1 MIQIASEIFIRRLL
15 CSLICLAGLLLMPV
29 SPAAG
34 ESSIHV
40 KNAIRSLL
48 LDAQRIGQSLVAVG
62 EWGHILLSDDNGVS
76 WEQAQ
81 VPTRATLTG
90 VYFVNRQHG
99 WAVGHDQVIL
109 RTLDGGRSWQLVYQ
123 NPEAESPLLDVFFLN
138 QQRGY
143 AIGAYGEFLE
153 TADSG
158 ESWQYRPIGEDDWH
172 LNQISAANTQ
182 RLYIAAESG
191 TLYRSDDA
199 GETWLSISP
208 PYEGSFFGCLP
219 LTADQL
225 LLFGL
230 RGTLLRS
237 EDAGESWTELET
249 GTEASL
255 TSGLR
260 LADGSIVI
268 AGLAGTLL
276 ISQDG
281 GHRFELHQE
290 ADRKGFAAVL
300 QAADGSMV
308 GVGEFGIKSLPARI
322 FTARQ

>member
-1 MIQIASEIFIRRLL
+1 MIQLATENFYRRLSSSLL
-15 CSLICLAGLLLMPV
+15 CLVVLLLGI
-29 SPAAG
+29 SPAAA
-34 ESSIHV
+34 ENSLHV
-40 KNAIRSLL
+40 KLATRSLL
-48 LDAQRIGQSLVAVG
+48 LDAQRIEQTLVAVG
-62 EWGHILLSDDNGVS
+62 EWGHILFSDDNGVN
-76 WEQAQ
+76 WQQAQ

-90 VYFVNRQHG
+90 VHFVDRQHG

-109 RTLDGGRSWQLVYQ
+109 RTRDGGRSWHLVYQ
-123 NPEAESPLLDVFFLN
+123 NPEAESPLLDVYFLN
-138 QQRGY
+138 QQHGY

-153 TADSG
+153 TVDSG
-158 ESWQYRPIGEDDWH
+158 QSWQYRPIGEDDWH
-172 LNQISAANTQ
+172 LNQISAANAR

-199 GETWLSISP
+199 GKNWLGMTP

-255 TSGLR
+255 TGGLI

-276 ISQDG
+276 ISRDG
-281 GHRFELHQE
+281 GLNFKLHQE
-290 ADRKGFAAVL
+290 ADRKGFSAVL
-300 QAADGSMV
+300 EAADEKLV
-308 GVGEFGIKSLPARI
+308 GIGEFGIKSLPAGI
-322 FTARQ
+322 FTAQQ